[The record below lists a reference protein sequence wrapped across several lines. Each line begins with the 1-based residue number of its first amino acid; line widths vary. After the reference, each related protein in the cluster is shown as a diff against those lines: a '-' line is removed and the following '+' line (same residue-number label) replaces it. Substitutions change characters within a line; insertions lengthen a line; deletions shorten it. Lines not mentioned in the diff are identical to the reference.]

1 MLKLSGEVLQ
11 GTPERSGGALKN
23 GAGNEVSEIS
33 SVAEKSE
40 VEKNAKL
47 AGAPS
52 SIDYK
57 VLEGL
62 CREIMEVTALG
73 VQVVIVI
80 GGGNIWRYRDF
91 KETGIDRV
99 ISDNIGMLA
108 TIMNSVAMQST
119 FEKLGAECRV
129 ASAIDVPQIAEP
141 YLRRKV
147 LRHLEKGRIVIC
159 AGGTGSPFFT
169 TDSAAALRAL
179 ETNCDVLLKATKVD
193 GVYDKDPKKFKNAK
207 RFTTL
212 TYHDV
217 LERDLEFMDQAA
229 ISLCKESGIPVCVF
243 NLTERGNIMR
253 AVRGEKVGT
262 LIHG

>member
-1 MLKLSGEVLQ
+1 MKPKTKFRRIMLKLSGEVLQ
-11 GTPERSGGALKN
+11 GH
-23 GAGNEVSEIS
+23 
-33 SVAEKSE
+33 AE
-40 VEKNAKL
+40 
-47 AGAPS
+47 GS

-57 VLEGL
+57 ILDGL
-62 CREIMEVTALG
+62 CREIMEISDLG
-73 VQVVIVI
+73 VQIVIVI

-99 ISDNIGMLA
+99 VSDNIGMLA
-108 TIMNSVAMQST
+108 TIMNAVAMQST
-119 FEKLGAECRV
+119 FEKLGVECRV
-129 ASAIDVPQIAEP
+129 SSAIDIPQIAEP

-193 GVYDKDPKKFKNAK
+193 GVYDKDPKKFSDAK
-207 RFTTL
+207 KFTKI
-212 TYHDV
+212 TYHEV

-229 ISLCKESGIPVCVF
+229 VSLCKESEIPVLVF
-243 NLTERGNIMR
+243 NLEKHGNIKK
-253 AVRGEKVGT
+253 AVLGENIGT
-262 LIHG
+262 LIHT